1 MEFNQDV
8 ADQVYTVISKLDDE
22 DARIFALF
30 FTDELWHAD
39 LAGNQR
45 LVEQVR
51 KSIDDD
57 VNASVAK
64 ALLKHLDSG
73 GDPEEAVAIAASV
86 AVAKAESDWWRFQER
101 DRRGRFGRMT
111 RSEYKARVKEIGAQA
126 EANKQGM
133 RAALL
138 EERRSNPTFNNA
150 HQYFRNVD
158 AYRATS
164 RTGHRAVRE
173 AREFQDRYNAG
184 QDTES
189 GTSATFNRLQAG
201 GRTVQQIG
209 AATGNPKLAVAGAA
223 ANYAGQFGPE
233 AEKVVGPSLRKTAYR
248 YRGTERAPD
257 PVLNRL
263 VGEQSEE
270 LLRAEGKSAQPLVRI
285 KTDAQGNQVQ
295 RKDKDGNP
303 VFRQAAKTRNPT
315 APAYSNKGG
324 RQNGVVY
331 VPAWETETVT
341 PSAKASLAP
350 AEKVHVS
357 EVAAINYLMGGY
369 KTENGKAG
377 SHIPSARLAELH
389 RQSGRVTPSE
399 GILIDAQGNVATQ
412 AVGFGEDHYLPFNLK
427 NLKSLQGGSYVR
439 TRESGGL
446 TTEDIYTGLMSGARS
461 MTVVSNSGVFTI
473 DFDDTLRGGR
483 RYNDKARQMVDRYA
497 STLDA
502 VQSKQVANP
511 TKQLQPQDK
520 ARIRIATEEKIESDP
535 ILRYAPAEQKES
547 MIQAAIDQEAT
558 RPSLSGKELAEI
570 DRKARSMT
578 DNEREYKVHRRI
590 LYDDAME
597 KLQTRNYQ
605 LDGEGYAVAMD
616 ALREQ
621 FPYYIGDVNAQFK
634 TADTELRFNRSTDQG
649 YVKPRFTRPSG
660 ARAGYFDTT
669 ITGEGKRGA
678 DQTGYQNWPVRGRGR
693 AVAVD
698 SEAAPATP
706 ERPRG
711 ETVEQV
717 QAKLADQQKVAAE
730 KARVD
735 EDILRDANGWAQI
748 DRSDTEGGGAGIDAS
763 YETLRQWS
771 AMDADAKR
779 AMLSDP
785 VARAKLLKEMDAA
798 DKEYAG
804 QVTVPKNRHTSMTR
818 SGSQPVS
825 RAALDAPVAPDNPYA
840 YTADDL
846 RQAMSDEATT
856 RLAQQ
861 TEPELRNLSTQIRQ
875 QRDQLRQVNPQQ
887 ADQVHQMLGRV
898 ELARALKAQHPP
910 EVPADLYDDLAQRT
924 GETRKLTPNQV
935 SSSNEKKTESLHRL
949 LDKMFGSYHNGETDK
964 EQLIQDVTDT
974 LDDDELAGHLSYD
987 EKQRLVDQTMN
998 LKRHGSSR
1006 S

>member
-158 AYRATS
+158 AYQATS

-248 YRGTERAPD
+248 YRGTERTPD
-257 PVLNRL
+257 SELRRLSEIQARVLHHHAGRGLGTTPKTVNGKQIL
-263 VGEQSEE
+263 VPN
-270 LLRAEGKSAQPLVRI
+270 KS
-285 KTDAQGNQVQ
+285 GM
-295 RKDKDGNP
+295 
-303 VFRQAAKTRNPT
+303 T
-315 APAYSNKGG
+315 AL
-324 RQNGVVY
+324 
-331 VPAWETETVT
+331 T
-341 PSAKASLAP
+341 PSERSHA
-350 AEKVHVS
+350 S
-357 EVAAINYLMGGY
+357 EVAAVQYFLGGY
-369 KTENGKAG
+369 KTENGKADG
-377 SHIPSARLAELH
+377 HVPTPRLAELH

-399 GILIDAQGNVATQ
+399 GVLIDAQGNIVTQ